1 MKKNTIQTD
10 LFLIILLV
18 LGVVVTYCPVLGN
31 DFIYQ
36 WDDQWQVMA
45 QTTEN
50 GFNLDNIWRMFSNPF
65 HNQYFPVNQFLYM
78 LVYTFSGGYDAFGFH
93 LFCVLLH
100 LSNVL
105 LIYFLLKYMLRLSG
119 RIQAEWIPMISFITS
134 LLFAIH
140 PLNVESVDWI
150 SASKV
155 LAYTFFYL
163 LSMFS
168 YVKYVEKKE
177 CKYILLSLILFSC
190 SFGGKEQAV
199 VLPFTLLIIDWLLKR
214 DMKSS
219 TLWLEKCPFFLFSV
233 LFGFVTIY
241 LSHGVLSLPENDYA
255 FWQRAIFGC
264 YSYIEYLFKWLFP
277 IKLLYLYPFPSLPE
291 DPIPNWLLYYPILL
305 VLIVGFFHKVLL
317 QWPLLFGFSFFT
329 INLVMTLHVIPMPR
343 FAIVADRYIYLSSI
357 GLSFIVAYYFVFIY
371 EKWIRGRI
379 YLKLIFACYLLY
391 ICVYANLRTRVWHD
405 SDTLKREVRELIDS
419 RDDSLKSY

>member
-1 MKKNTIQTD
+1 MT
-10 LFLIILLV
+10 
-18 LGVVVTYCPVLGN
+18 
-31 DFIYQ
+31 
-36 WDDQWQVMA
+36 

-50 GFNLDNIWRMFSNPF
+50 GFNLDNIWSMFSNPF
-65 HNQYFPVNQFLYM
+65 YNQYFPVNQFFYM

-105 LIYFLLKYMLRLSG
+105 LVYFLFKYMLRLSG
-119 RIQAEWIPMISFITS
+119 RLQTEWILMISFITS

-140 PLNVESVDWI
+140 PLNVESVAWI

-155 LAYTFFYL
+155 LVYTFFYL

-177 CKYILLSLILFSC
+177 YKYLLLSLILLSC

-199 VLPFTLLIIDWLLKR
+199 VLPFALLLIDWLLKR
-214 DMKSS
+214 DMKSV
-219 TLWLEKCPFFLFSV
+219 TLWLEKSPFFLLSV

-305 VLIVGFFHKVLL
+305 VLIVGFFNKVLL
-317 QWPLLFGFSFFT
+317 KWPLLFRFSFFT

-371 EKWIRGRI
+371 EKWVRGRI
-379 YLKLIFACYLLY
+379 FLKLIFVCYLLY
-391 ICVYANLRTRVWHD
+391 MCVYANLRTRVWYD
-405 SDTLKREVRELIDS
+405 SDALKQEVRELIDS
-419 RDDSLKSY
+419 RDNYLKSF